1 MLRSVCLCTPH
12 TVLRIRHPFLTLAAV
27 SVFSKSVR
35 PWRLFAGLAVGLPK
49 HDRAFAMEEKAS
61 EGNVSYF
68 SEYPSADLEPR
79 LVKHRDEDGRSLLHT
94 AAAAGTRAPHP
105 SLSAFVCP
113 DPALVPKSN
122 LTLSLPRTQASTS
135 SWSFSWKPRTP
146 GQDW

>member
-1 MLRSVCLCTPH
+1 MLRTVCLCTPH

-94 AAAAGTRAPHP
+94 AAAAGTRARGGARGPGGAR
-105 SLSAFVCP
+105 LAARSATST
-113 DPALVPKSN
+113 ASAQ
-122 LTLSLPRTQASTS
+122 LT
-135 SWSFSWKPRTP
+135 
-146 GQDW
+146 